1 MISPYTDKPD
11 SSGSLLVN
19 ASTLSQITRDWA
31 VEGYQVNI
39 HAIGNLANRLAIDA
53 FEGALKV
60 ICPTSNPKDCQA
72 KHRFRIEHAQII
84 HPDDQKRMMDLGI
97 IPSIQ
102 PTHATSDM
110 VRTRR
115 PPGDTHTD
123 CTPGLRRKTTRLQP
137 HEDRS
142 LSHAFS
148 LATPSGLGQ

>member
-31 VEGYQVNI
+31 NEGYQVNI
-39 HAIGNLANRLAIDA
+39 HAIGELANRLAIDA
-53 FEGALKV
+53 FEGALKEL
-60 ICPTSNPKDCQA
+60 CPTSDPKDCQA

-110 VRTRR
+110 VRPRR
-115 PPGDTHTD
+115 PPGNTHTD
-123 CTPGLRRKTTRLQP
+123 YTPGLCRKTVRLQP
-137 HEDRS
+137 HENRGI
-142 LSHAFS
+142 SHAFS
-148 LATPSGLGQ
+148 SLPPTRVGQ